1 MPDAQNSPEPPVPS
15 MIPDLEGYFRRQTR
29 PQRAQLTQVAI
40 AAASSGIPTI
50 GPVLGS
56 LLTLLAQFG
65 GVRRVLDLGTGN
77 GYSALYL
84 AEGMA
89 GEGEIVALEC
99 DPHRA
104 VAARQNLAGCGV
116 KTNVLIGAAQEVLPG
131 LRAPFDL
138 IVLDIDKA
146 DYLAA
151 LEHCARLLRPGGLLV
166 TDNTGFADAEP
177 FNAALAA
184 DARFRSVNLLCLLP
198 GHSPEYDGLALAAR
212 Q

>member
-1 MPDAQNSPEPPVPS
+1 MPGPENNSESPVPS
-15 MIPDLEGYFRRQTR
+15 MIPDLEGYFRRQAR

-40 AAASSGIPTI
+40 TAASDGIPTI
-50 GPVLGS
+50 GPLLGG

-65 GVRRVLDLGTGN
+65 GVRRALDLGAGN
-77 GYSALYL
+77 GYSTLYL
-84 AEGMA
+84 ADGMA
-89 GEGEIVALEC
+89 GQSEIVALEC
-99 DPHRA
+99 DPRRA
-104 VAARQNLAGCGV
+104 AAARQNLADCGV

-131 LRAPFDL
+131 LVAPFDL
-138 IVLDIDKA
+138 ILLDIDKP
-146 DYLAA
+146 DYLDA
-151 LEHCARLLRPGGLLV
+151 LDHCARLLRPGGLLV

-198 GHSPEYDGLALAAR
+198 GHSPEHDGVALAVR